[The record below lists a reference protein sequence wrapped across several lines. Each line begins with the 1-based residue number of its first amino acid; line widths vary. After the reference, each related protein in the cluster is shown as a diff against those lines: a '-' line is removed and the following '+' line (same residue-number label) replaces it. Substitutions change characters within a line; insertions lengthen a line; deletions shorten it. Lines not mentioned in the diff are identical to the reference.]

1 MGVQRARRLGGQ
13 EEQVVQVVQ
22 QWCKWCNMPKQENV
36 LTNAAREK
44 LHAKGRMVQWSEY
57 SYDGKGPLGEVRGL
71 RAVRALCALLRR
83 ETPWPPPGR

>member
-1 MGVQRARRLGGQ
+1 M
-13 EEQVVQVVQ
+13 VQVVQ

-83 ETPWPPPGR
+83 ETPRPPPGR

>member
-1 MGVQRARRLGGQ
+1 
-13 EEQVVQVVQ
+13 
-22 QWCKWCNMPKQENV
+22 MPKQENV

-71 RAVRALCALLRR
+71 RAVRA
-83 ETPWPPPGR
+83 P